1 MHFTTLRQL
10 EDSLDAPSMDDAPG
24 NNSILNKDLNIVDRG
39 GDDSQDR
46 LKELTF
52 ADKSQEYSTQP
63 AHPVTLSK

>member
-52 ADKSQEYSTQP
+52 ADKS
-63 AHPVTLSK
+63 